1 MAEWVP
7 PLTGAGPMPIR
18 DPETGKELGGA
29 EKARRKAAAAGPA
42 VRIGNIFA
50 DLRRPPIGNPINAML
65 WCNDALLLCVDAFM
79 RAENLTPAEMARLRL
94 IMDGCAK
101 AGMIRDKTA
110 ESRAMLEALRRGAA
124 QQEAAGLEP
133 STCKTPPPLIQRPG

>member
-1 MAEWVP
+1 
-7 PLTGAGPMPIR
+7 MPIR
-18 DPETGKELGGA
+18 DESGKPLSGA
-29 EKARRKAAAAGPA
+29 ELKRRRAQAAAATSGATAPA
-42 VRIGNIFA
+42 AGLNFNDIFA
-50 DLRRPPIGNPINAML
+50 ELRSPPIGNPIDAML

-79 RAENLTPAEMARLRL
+79 RAPLLSPADLTRLRL